1 MLKDVQFSSVCQV
14 GFLGLGEESSHE
26 LYFYLVSLAFKK
38 NITLFISLKAMGLS
52 PRHLPGCFFLWQF
65 ALLYSDFGYYRKENS
80 SECVEQPDLKGK
92 VLEFCLHGTEEE
104 LQTNG

>member
-52 PRHLPGCFFLWQF
+52 PRHLPGCFFYGSLHFFTVTLDIIAKRTARSVW
-65 ALLYSDFGYYRKENS
+65 S
-80 SECVEQPDLKGK
+80 S
-92 VLEFCLHGTEEE
+92 
-104 LQTNG
+104 QT